1 MTAREEVGGA
11 VGQTG
16 KGNQNAQTSNHKI
29 GHGDTMFSMGTVVN
43 NTGLHI

>member
-43 NTGLHI
+43 NTGLRI